1 MKKYQT
7 KGASFA
13 FVKII
18 RRRSGEG
25 KEKMAQLDCFHYS
38 CVLCTTYLPLLTIYY
53 ILQTRFASTLQLL
66 RETQRSHTKVQGCNY
81 DRSGKPFTSSLKKR
95 EDTYSDFAFREREK
109 IFYVLTK
116 CQGMYSVSS
125 VFCHSSKVCYNLPRK
140 LVFILRL
147 FGSQIAVCSKASA
160 EYVI

>member
-38 CVLCTTYLPLLTIYY
+38 CVLQYYYISTTPTIYY

-81 DRSGKPFTSSLKKR
+81 DRSGKPFTSSLKSKGK
-95 EDTYSDFAFREREK
+95 YLFRFCFQREK
-109 IFYVLTK
+109 KFLCFDKMI
-116 CQGMYSVSS
+116 GSIYSFT
-125 VFCHSSKVCYNLPRK
+125 FCYSSKVCYNLPRT
-140 LVFILRL
+140 LVYLTAFWLSNRRL
-147 FGSQIAVCSKASA
+147 Q
-160 EYVI
+160 